1 MRPNLIELV
10 HDRILDDFDRCA
22 STCRFRPLSMLSSH
36 DRAYPEPPMNGRVA
50 AGLVSL
56 ALVSGGAARAADA
69 PYKVVQRAM
78 LGGEGGWDEVPIVG
92 R

>member
-1 MRPNLIELV
+1 
-10 HDRILDDFDRCA
+10 
-22 STCRFRPLSMLSSH
+22 
-36 DRAYPEPPMNGRVA
+36 MNGRVA